1 MPRILKAIRQIG
13 ADAFGH
19 YLSDDGPAMAS
30 HVALS
35 TLMAIFPFLIF
46 ATSLASFLGANAFA
60 GTAVHLIF
68 DTWPQRIAGP
78 IADEVKR
85 VLTEQHGGILT
96 VSFVAAA
103 YFASNGVEAMRV
115 SLNRAYRIS
124 ERRSFVFCRL
134 QSLAFVLVATL
145 GMMAISLLLV
155 LAPLAVRIAIRW
167 FPAVAQFTGTIGFWR
182 YLIATVVLAFGL
194 LTAHIWLPAR
204 RYRIREI
211 LPGVVVTLLAW
222 FVAAGLFARYLESF
236 ANYVSTYA
244 GLASIVIAMVFLY
257 IIGVIFILGAEI
269 NASLLRYRTTFRA
282 EPN

>member
-1 MPRILKAIRQIG
+1 MPRILKAIRRIG

-155 LAPLAVRIAIRW
+155 LAPLAVQDRD
-167 FPAVAQFTGTIGFWR
+167 P
-182 YLIATVVLAFGL
+182 VVSGGRPV
-194 LTAHIWLPAR
+194 HGDDR
-204 RYRIREI
+204 
-211 LPGVVVTLLAW
+211 LLALPDRDGRPRLRPPDGAYL
-222 FVAAGLFARYLESF
+222 AACPPLPDPRRSCR
-236 ANYVSTYA
+236 
-244 GLASIVIAMVFLY
+244 AS
-257 IIGVIFILGAEI
+257 
-269 NASLLRYRTTFRA
+269 S
-282 EPN
+282 